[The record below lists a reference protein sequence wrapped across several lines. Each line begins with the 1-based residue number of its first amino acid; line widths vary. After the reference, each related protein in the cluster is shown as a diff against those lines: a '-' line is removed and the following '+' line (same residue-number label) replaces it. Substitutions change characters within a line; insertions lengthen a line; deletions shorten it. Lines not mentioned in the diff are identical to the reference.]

1 MATTLES
8 RSSTGTFPEAARPPH
23 IDVHLERAGSLQ
35 KPEGLVGLSDD
46 VMDVS
51 SPRQGVNDSD
61 SEIYLPS
68 NSLKVYTIRLVTVTQ
83 ELLLS
88 RNALCFAFGRI
99 EANVVLFTLMF
110 HV

>member
-8 RSSTGTFPEAARPPH
+8 RSSTGTFPEAERPPH

-46 VMDVS
+46 VMDVG
-51 SPRQGVNDSD
+51 SPRQGASDSD

-68 NSLKVYTIRLVTVTQ
+68 NSLKVYTIKLVTVTQ
-83 ELLLS
+83 GLLLS
-88 RNALCFAFGRI
+88 RNA
-99 EANVVLFTLMF
+99 
-110 HV
+110 

>member
-1 MATTLES
+1 MGTTLES
-8 RSSTGTFPEAARPPH
+8 RSSTGTFPEAERPPH

-46 VMDVS
+46 VMDVGF
-51 SPRQGVNDSD
+51 PRQGVSDSD

-68 NSLKVYTIRLVTVTQ
+68 NSLKVYTIKLVTVTQ
-83 ELLLS
+83 ELLS